1 MTLYVLDTDSVSFQ
15 QAGRENIIRRI
26 EGVPVESVH
35 TTVITFYEQ
44 MRGRLAIVSRAK
56 EGPELIRAYERLHA
70 TLCYF
75 SLVNLLPF
83 TSDAL
88 QHLERLRAEKVRVG
102 TQDLRIASIVLS
114 VNGILVTSNRRD
126 FDRIPGLV
134 IEDWNTY
141 S

>member
-44 MRGRLAIVSRAK
+44 MRGRLAVVSRAK
-56 EGPELIRAYERLHA
+56 ESPELIRGYERLHA
-70 TLCYF
+70 TLRYF

-102 TQDLRIASIVLS
+102 PGFTHCLNCS
-114 VNGILVTSNRRD
+114 VCERNSGD
-126 FDRIPGLV
+126 EQPP
-134 IEDWNTY
+134 
-141 S
+141 